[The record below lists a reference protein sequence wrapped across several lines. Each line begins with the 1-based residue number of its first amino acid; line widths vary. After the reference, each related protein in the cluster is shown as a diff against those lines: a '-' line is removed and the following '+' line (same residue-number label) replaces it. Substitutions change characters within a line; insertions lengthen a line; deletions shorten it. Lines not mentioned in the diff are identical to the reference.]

1 MKRKTLI
8 VLLVLL
14 LVGILAFTVFACN
27 DKKPPNNPGT
37 DTPGGDGTGPGD
49 DPDDD
54 EEEETYAIVEAL
66 PKLVTGLDKVAATVG
81 DINEGKAAYLGADI
95 GLNFGVT
102 ADGLDVA
109 ADLDLSLKVSVDEDT
124 ATNNWALIGLKSDNK
139 EVAQLFIHAEEK
151 NKEVIYIKEALTG
164 NDNWKRLSVLDTSE
178 SDLTGLF
185 TTPGG
190 VEPDANYND
199 EGVAGF
205 DTETGYHHVYS
216 GGLIGRLFGLIDVM
230 TNGTKVGEEY
240 MFAKP
245 VYKTEGTG
253 DDEHEVFVGYAPEG
267 GAPVIDF
274 TANSPIGGL
283 EIMEGSSINQ
293 LLGTVKLLGKV
304 VDGALHAE
312 AFDNGNRY
320 VATLNRAGIG
330 DLIGGLT
337 GTFDL
342 GDLVKTLEKLNPVL
356 RLVLG
361 MEVKD
366 GKFDVLKYDDPD
378 DAPVLDIEFSVDP
391 DTAALTDLSIDFSN
405 GDIEGMGIKLGLAL
419 SNIVLS
425 DESKAPDTETAGA
438 EALGINLELQA
449 KMPKWAKAATIAVSV
464 DPDATIGWDKN
475 GKIKLDLSDIK
486 GYATFNGETIAE
498 YKTHN
503 NEKGFAIDLAPVYA
517 FIAPE
522 GTGDQRAN
530 VYFIN
535 CDLDAIINLT
545 KAQSANLSNAAFAD
559 ETENETADG
568 NQNKPGTLKTLIDAI
583 KALSKPGADI
593 LGGIGNIIGP
603 ALEDSNS
610 IVKLLLAEITD
621 KNGAIKFDPDLGEDI
636 SDEIDEF
643 KVTLNASALVDFVMD
658 DNLLGGIQSM
668 INITLYDVAAAQE
681 AIDPDLSNKEAEVN
695 KKQPITLTQIFED
708 GDLIEVIIDLVYT
721 AMYEN
726 YAKTNPDVTF
736 AQYVQGGDVVYNRDA
751 IAQIAGHL
759 GFDLS
764 GGTDGK
770 FDATDLGNIVATINY
785 GDDLYASLEVL
796 GASIK
801 IGADLN
807 AYKAPTASIDTADAQ
822 VMGSYTD
829 QGKLVVA
836 FNGSDLEK
844 ALLELA
850 GYALSGQKDLFLQ
863 TSAAE

>member
-27 DKKPPNNPGT
+27 NNKPDPDTDK
-37 DTPGGDGTGPGD
+37 PGGDGPGPD
-49 DPDDD
+49 DDDDDD

-81 DINEGKAAYLGADI
+81 DIDAGKAAYLGADI

-124 ATNNWALIGLKSDNK
+124 SANNWALIGLNSDGK
-139 EVAQLFIHAEEK
+139 EVAQLFIHAEEAD
-151 NKEVIYIKEALTG
+151 KEVIYIKEALTG
-164 NDNWKRLSVLDTSE
+164 NNNWKRLSVLDTSE

-190 VEPDANYND
+190 ADPDSTYND
-199 EGVAGF
+199 EGVEGF
-205 DTETGYHHVYS
+205 DKETGYHYVYS

-230 TNGTKVGEEY
+230 TNGP
-240 MFAKP
+240 FAKP
-245 VYKTEGTG
+245 ITEKVDGK
-253 DDEHEVFVGYAPEG
+253 DIVVGYEPEG

-274 TANSPIGGL
+274 TADSPIGDL
-283 EIMEGSSINQ
+283 EIMEGSSINDIVGLVG
-293 LLGTVKLLGKV
+293 LLGET

-312 AFDNGNRY
+312 AYDNGNRY

-330 DLIGGLT
+330 DLIGGLM
-337 GTFDL
+337 GSFDL
-342 GDLVKTLEKLNPVL
+342 GDLVTTLEKLNPVL
-356 RLVLG
+356 ELVLG
-361 MEVKD
+361 MRVED
-366 GKFDVLKYDDPD
+366 GKFDVLKYDDPA
-378 DAPVLDIEFSVDP
+378 DAPVLDIEFSIDP
-391 DTAALTDLSIDFSN
+391 DSAALTDLSIDFAN
-405 GDIEGMGIKLGLAL
+405 GDIEGMGITLGLAL

-425 DESKAPDTETAGA
+425 DESKAPETETAGA
-438 EALGINLELQA
+438 EVGINLDLQA
-449 KMPKWAKAATIAVSV
+449 KLPAWAEAATIAVSI
-464 DPDATIGWDKN
+464 DPKAVIGFDSD
-475 GKIKLDLSDIK
+475 GYVQVDLSGIA
-486 GYATFNGETIAE
+486 GHATFNGDLIAE
-498 YKTHN
+498 YTTN
-503 NEKGFAIDLAPVYA
+503 GDQKGFAITLKPVYD
-517 FIAPE
+517 FIAKDQ
-522 GTGDQRAN
+522 TGDLRDQ
-530 VYFIN
+530 VYFIP
-535 CDLDAIINLT
+535 CDLAAIVTAALNPTTDAGTETI
-545 KAQSANLSNAAFAD
+545 QNAALAD
-559 ETENETADG
+559 EIELS
-568 NQNKPGTLKTLIDAI
+568 GTLGTLIDAI
-583 KALSKPGADI
+583 KALSQPGADI

-603 ALEDSNS
+603 ALTDSNS
-610 IVKLLLAEITD
+610 IVKLLLAEITKGD
-621 KNGAIKFDPDLGEDI
+621 SITFDPDLGEDI

-643 KVTLNASALVDFVMD
+643 KVTLNAPALVDFVMG
-658 DNLLGGIQSM
+658 DNLLGGIESL

-681 AIDPDLSNKEAEVN
+681 AIDPALSDKEADVN

-736 AQYVQGGDVVYNRDA
+736 AQYVQGGDTIYNRDA
-751 IAQIAGHL
+751 IAQIADYL

-770 FDATDLGNIVATINY
+770 FDAVDLGNIVATITY
-785 GDDLYASLEVL
+785 GDSLSAKLEVL
-796 GASIK
+796 GAYIQ

-807 AYKAPTASIDTADAQ
+807 AYKAPNASIDTADAQ

-863 TSAAE
+863 TSDGE

>member
-1 MKRKTLI
+1 MKRKSLI

-27 DKKPPNNPGT
+27 NDKPNKPNTGT
-37 DTPGGDGTGPGD
+37 TPGGEGPG
-49 DPDDD
+49 PDDD
-54 EEEETYAIVEAL
+54 DPPEEETYAIVEAL

-102 ADGLDVA
+102 AEGLDVA
-109 ADLDLSLKVSVDEDT
+109 ADLDLSLKVSVDE
-124 ATNNWALIGLKSDNK
+124 AKAANNWALIGLKSDNK

-164 NDNWKRLSVLDTSE
+164 NDNWKRLSVLDTSD

-274 TANSPIGGL
+274 GSDSPIGGL
-283 EIMEGSSINQ
+283 EIMEGSKLNQ

-366 GKFDVLKYDDPD
+366 GKFNVLKYDDPA

-391 DTAALTDLSIDFSN
+391 ETAALTDLSIDFAN

-438 EALGINLELQA
+438 EALGINLDLEA
-449 KMPKWAKAATIAVSV
+449 KLPAWPKAATIAVSV

-475 GKIKLDLSDIK
+475 GKIQIDLSNIK

-503 NEKGFAIDLAPVYA
+503 NEKGFAINLAPVYA

-583 KALSKPGADI
+583 KALSQPGADI

-603 ALEDSNS
+603 ALTDSNS

-621 KNGAIKFDPDLGEDI
+621 PNGALTFDPELGAEI
-636 SDEIDEF
+636 SDEIII
-643 KVTLNASALVDFVMD
+643 TLDAPALVDFVMG
-658 DNLLGGIQSM
+658 DNLLGGAGFDKLLNIQ
-668 INITLYDVAAAQE
+668 LYDFSAARAITEASAEEDVTAANTKKALTLDGIFDGDIIEVVVDLIYSVMYDKADPNTRGTFVEFVKDKHVDEQFIKNVAAE
-681 AIDPDLSNKEAEVN
+681 WGI
-695 KKQPITLTQIFED
+695 
-708 GDLIEVIIDLVYT
+708 T
-721 AMYEN
+721 AMKDGLTVAEI
-726 YAKTNPDVTF
+726 
-736 AQYVQGGDVVYNRDA
+736 GDITASIN
-751 IAQIAGHL
+751 
-759 GFDLS
+759 
-764 GGTDGK
+764 
-770 FDATDLGNIVATINY
+770 LGNGIHVT
-785 GDDLYASLEVL
+785 LEAL
-796 GASIK
+796 GAYVSL
-801 IGADLN
+801 GADLN
-807 AYKAPTASIDTADAQ
+807 KYVAPSTSIDTTGVEA
-822 VMGSYTD
+822 MGSYNEK
-829 QGKLVVA
+829 GELSVA
-836 FNGSDLEK
+836 FKGSDLEK

-850 GYALSGQKDLFLQ
+850 DYALGTTNFEFP
-863 TSAAE
+863 AE

>member
-27 DKKPPNNPGT
+27 NNKKPDNPGT
-37 DTPGGDGTGPGD
+37 DTPGGDGPG
-49 DPDDD
+49 PDDD
-54 EEEETYAIVEAL
+54 DPPEDETYAIVEAL
-66 PKLVTGLDKVAATVG
+66 PELVTGLDKVAATVG
-81 DINEGKAAYLGADI
+81 AIDSGKAAYLGADI

-102 ADGLDVA
+102 AEGLDVA
-109 ADLDLSLKVSVDEDT
+109 ADLVLSLKVSVDEDT
-124 ATNNWALIGLKSDNK
+124 AANNWALIGLKSDNK
-139 EVAQLFIHAEEK
+139 DVAQLYIHAEAA
-151 NKEVIYIKEALTG
+151 NKEVIYIKEAFTG
-164 NDNWKRLSVLDTSE
+164 SNNWKVLSVLDVSE
-178 SDLTGLF
+178 KPDLEGLF
-185 TTPGG
+185 TGS
-190 VEPDANYND
+190 NY
-199 EGVAGF
+199 
-205 DTETGYHHVYS
+205 
-216 GGLIGRLFGLIDVM
+216 GLIGKLFSLVTGLTAEDS
-230 TNGTKVGEEY
+230 T
-240 MFAKP
+240 FP
-245 VYKTEGTG
+245 
-253 DDEHEVFVGYAPEG
+253 
-267 GAPVIDF
+267 IDF
-274 TANSPIGGL
+274 TAGLTAEDSTFPIDFTADSPIGGL

-342 GDLVKTLEKLNPVL
+342 GDLLTTLEKLNPVL

-361 MEVKD
+361 MEVKE
-366 GKFDVLKYDDPD
+366 GKFNVLKYDDPD

-391 DTAALTDLSIDFSN
+391 DTAALTDLSIDFAN
-405 GDIEGMGIKLGLAL
+405 GDIEGMGITLGLAL

-425 DESKAPDTETAGA
+425 DESEAPTVDTANA
-438 EALGINLELQA
+438 EALGINLDLEARLPA
-449 KMPKWAKAATIAVSV
+449 WPKAATIAVSV

-475 GKIKLDLSDIK
+475 GKIQIDLSNIK

-503 NEKGFAIDLAPVYA
+503 NEKGFAINLAPVYA

-583 KALSKPGADI
+583 KALSQPGADI

-603 ALEDSNS
+603 ALTDSNS
-610 IVKLLLAEITD
+610 IVKLLLAEITKGD
-621 KNGAIKFDPDLGEDI
+621 SITFDPELGEDI
-636 SDEIDEF
+636 TTSAS
-643 KVTLNASALVDFVMD
+643 VTVNASALVEFAMGE
-658 DNLLGGIQSM
+658 NLLGGIESL

-736 AQYVQGGDVVYNRDA
+736 AQYVQDGDIVYNRDA
-751 IAQIAGHL
+751 IAGIADHL

-770 FDATDLGNIVATINY
+770 FDAADLGNIVATITY
-785 GDDLYASLEVL
+785 GDSLSAKLEVL
-796 GASIK
+796 GAYIQ

-807 AYKAPTASIDTADAQ
+807 AYKAPNASIDTTG
-822 VMGSYTD
+822 VEKPMGSYTD

-863 TSAAE
+863 TSDGE

>member
-1 MKRKTLI
+1 MKRKSLI

-27 DKKPPNNPGT
+27 NDKPNKPNTGT
-37 DTPGGDGTGPGD
+37 TPGGEGPG
-49 DPDDD
+49 PDDD
-54 EEEETYAIVEAL
+54 DPPEEETYAIVEAL

-102 ADGLDVA
+102 AEGLDVA
-109 ADLDLSLKVSVDEDT
+109 ADLDLSLKVSVDE
-124 ATNNWALIGLKSDNK
+124 AKAANNWALIGLKSDNK

-164 NDNWKRLSVLDTSE
+164 NDNWKRLSVLDTSD

-274 TANSPIGGL
+274 GSDSPIGGL
-283 EIMEGSSINQ
+283 EIMEGSKLNQ

-366 GKFDVLKYDDPD
+366 GKFNVLKYDDPA

-391 DTAALTDLSIDFSN
+391 ETAALTDLSIDFAN
-405 GDIEGMGIKLGLAL
+405 GDIEGMGITLGLAL
-419 SNIVLS
+419 SNIELS
-425 DESKAPDTETAGA
+425 DKSSKAPDTETAGA
-438 EALGINLELQA
+438 EDLGINLALQA
-449 KMPKWAKAATIAVSV
+449 KLPAWPTGAAIAVSINPNAV
-464 DPDATIGWDKN
+464 IGFDSE
-475 GKIKLDLSDIK
+475 GYVQVDLSGIA
-486 GYATFNGETIAE
+486 GHATFNNATIAE
-498 YKTHN
+498 YTTYNSKT
-503 NEKGFAIDLAPVYA
+503 GFAINLKPVYE
-517 FIAPE
+517 FIAKDQ
-522 GTGDQRAN
+522 TGDLRDQ
-530 VYFIN
+530 VYFIP
-535 CDLDAIINLT
+535 CDLESIINN
-545 KAQSANLSNAAFAD
+545 KIKPSSAPASAETIQNAAFAD
-559 ETENETADG
+559 ETENETE
-568 NQNKPGTLKTLIDAI
+568 NETGTLGTLIDAI

-603 ALEDSNS
+603 ALTDSNS
-610 IVKLLLAEITD
+610 IVKLLLAEITKGD
-621 KNGAIKFDPDLGEDI
+621 SLTFKPALGAEID
-636 SDEIDEF
+636 DEIII
-643 KVTLNASALVDFVMD
+643 TLDAPALVEFAMGK
-658 DNLLGGIQSM
+658 NLLGGAESQ
-668 INITLYDVAAAQE
+668 INITLYDASN
-681 AIDPDLSNKEAEVN
+681 PDSG
-695 KKQPITLTQIFED
+695 KQPITLSDIFE
-708 GDLIEVIIDLVYT
+708 GDLVDVMIDLVYT
-721 AMYEN
+721 TMFEN
-726 YAKTNPDVTF
+726 YQKTNPEATF
-736 AQYVQGGDVVYNRDA
+736 AGYMASQTKPTDIVNSIIKPVAEKWNITVLKDGALTVSDIGD
-751 IAQIAGHL
+751 I
-759 GFDLS
+759 
-764 GGTDGK
+764 T
-770 FDATDLGNIVATINY
+770 ATINM
-785 GDDLYASLEVL
+785 GSNGVNGLGITL
-796 GASIK
+796 GAFFVEDEDSGDSVPSVWVSLIGNLNKYTAGTSISLDK
-801 IGADLN
+801 VDSVITSWNEFNKADGLQN
-807 AYKAPTASIDTADAQ
+807 AL
-822 VMGSYTD
+822 M
-829 QGKLVVA
+829 
-836 FNGSDLEK
+836 
-844 ALLELA
+844 ELA
-850 GYALSGQKDLFLQ
+850 VYALGVDI
-863 TSAAE
+863 AA

>member
-27 DKKPPNNPGT
+27 NNKKPDNPGT
-37 DTPGGDGTGPGD
+37 DTPGGDGPG
-49 DPDDD
+49 PDD
-54 EEEETYAIVEAL
+54 ENPPEEETYAITEAL

-81 DINEGKAAYLGADI
+81 AIDSGKAAYLGADI

-102 ADGLDVA
+102 AEGLDVA
-109 ADLDLSLKVSVDEDT
+109 ADLVLSLKVSVDEDT
-124 ATNNWALIGLKSDNK
+124 AANNWALIGLKSDNK
-139 EVAQLFIHAEEK
+139 DVAQLYIHAEAA
-151 NKEVIYIKEALTG
+151 NKEVIYIKEAFTG
-164 NDNWKRLSVLDTSE
+164 SNNWKVLSVLDVSE
-178 SDLTGLF
+178 KPDLEGLF
-185 TTPGG
+185 TGS
-190 VEPDANYND
+190 NY
-199 EGVAGF
+199 
-205 DTETGYHHVYS
+205 
-216 GGLIGRLFGLIDVM
+216 GLIGKLFSLVTGLTAEDS
-230 TNGTKVGEEY
+230 T
-240 MFAKP
+240 FP
-245 VYKTEGTG
+245 
-253 DDEHEVFVGYAPEG
+253 
-267 GAPVIDF
+267 IDF
-274 TANSPIGGL
+274 GSDSPIGGL

-342 GDLVKTLEKLNPVL
+342 GDLLTTLEKLNPVL

-391 DTAALTDLSIDFSN
+391 DTAALTDLSIDFAN

-425 DESKAPDTETAGA
+425 DESKAPTVDTDGA
-438 EALGINLELQA
+438 EALGINLDLKA
-449 KMPKWAKAATIAVSV
+449 KLPAWGDNAATIAVSI
-464 DPDATIGWDKN
+464 DPAAKIGWDEK
-475 GKIKLDLSDIK
+475 GKVKIDLSDIK
-486 GYATFNGETIAE
+486 GYATFNGTTIAE
-498 YKTHN
+498 YTEKAG
-503 NEKGFAIDLAPVYA
+503 EKGFAINLAPVYA

-583 KALSKPGADI
+583 KALSQPGADI

-603 ALEDSNS
+603 ALSNSDS
-610 IVKLLLAEITD
+610 IVKLLLAEITRGD
-621 KNGAIKFDPDLGEDI
+621 SITFDPDLGEDI

-643 KVTLNASALVDFVMD
+643 KVTLNAPALVDFVMD
-658 DNLLGGIQSM
+658 DNLLGGIQSL

-681 AIDPDLSNKEAEVN
+681 AIDPALSDKEADVN

-736 AQYVQGGDVVYNRDA
+736 AQYVQGGDIIYNRDA
-751 IAQIAGHL
+751 IAQIADHL

-770 FDATDLGNIVATINY
+770 FDAADLGNIVATITY
-785 GDDLYASLEVL
+785 GDSLSAKLEVL
-796 GASIK
+796 GAYIQ
-801 IGADLN
+801 IGADLDT
-807 AYKAPTASIDTADAQ
+807 YKAPTASIDTKDAQ

-863 TSAAE
+863 TSDGE

>member
-37 DTPGGDGTGPGD
+37 DTPGGDGPG
-49 DPDDD
+49 PDDENPPED
-54 EEEETYAIVEAL
+54 ETYAIVEAL

-164 NDNWKRLSVLDTSE
+164 NDNWKRLSVLDTSD

-274 TANSPIGGL
+274 TADSPIGDL
-283 EIMEGSSINQ
+283 EIMEGSSINDIVGLVG
-293 LLGTVKLLGKV
+293 LLGET

-312 AFDNGNRY
+312 AYDNGNRY

-391 DTAALTDLSIDFSN
+391 ETAALTDLSIDFSN

-425 DESKAPDTETAGA
+425 NKSKAPETETAGV
-438 EALGINLELQA
+438 EDLGINLDLEA
-449 KMPKWAKAATIAVSV
+449 KLPAWPKAATIAVSI
-464 DPDATIGWDKN
+464 DPKAVIGFDSD
-475 GKIKLDLSDIK
+475 GYVQVDLSGIA
-486 GYATFNGETIAE
+486 GHATFNGDLIAE
-498 YKTHN
+498 YTTN
-503 NEKGFAIDLAPVYA
+503 GDQKGFAITLKPVYE
-517 FIAPE
+517 FIAKDQ
-522 GTGDQRAN
+522 TGDLRDQ
-530 VYFIN
+530 VYFIP
-535 CDLDAIINLT
+535 CDLESIINNAI
-545 KAQSANLSNAAFAD
+545 KPSAPASAETIQNAALAD
-559 ETENETADG
+559 E
-568 NQNKPGTLKTLIDAI
+568 NKLSGTLGTLIETI
-583 KALSKPGADI
+583 QALSQPNADI

-603 ALEDSNS
+603 ALTNSNS
-610 IVKLLLAEITD
+610 IVKMLLAEITTGD
-621 KNGAIKFDPDLGEDI
+621 AITFDPELGED
-636 SDEIDEF
+636 
-643 KVTLNASALVDFVMD
+643 VTTSASVTVNASALVEFAMGE
-658 DNLLGGIQSM
+658 NLLGGAGFDKLLNIQ
-668 INITLYDVAAAQE
+668 LYDFSAAQDAVSEEDIAAA
-681 AIDPDLSNKEAEVN
+681 NT
-695 KKQPITLTQIFED
+695 KKALTLDGIFEGD
-708 GDLIEVIIDLVYT
+708 IIEVALDLIYT
-721 AMYEN
+721 AMYEGQTT
-726 YAKTNPDVTF
+726 YTTFVDFAKK
-736 AQYVQGGDVVYNRDA
+736 QVVDDELILA
-751 IAQIAGHL
+751 VATEWGIDEIT
-759 GFDLS
+759 D
-764 GGTDGK
+764 DGK
-770 FDATDLGNIVATINY
+770 LNVDEIGNITAGINLGNGIHVT
-785 GDDLYASLEVL
+785 LEAL
-796 GASIK
+796 GAYVSL
-801 IGADLN
+801 GADLDS
-807 AYKAPTASIDTADAQ
+807 YVAPTGEITGEFKVITSWNDFNADGGLQ
-822 VMGSYTD
+822 
-829 QGKLVVA
+829 
-836 FNGSDLEK
+836 N
-844 ALLELA
+844 ALMELA
-850 GYALSGQKDLFLQ
+850 GYALGVDV
-863 TSAAE
+863 AA

>member
-27 DKKPPNNPGT
+27 DNKKPNNPNTGT
-37 DTPGGDGTGPGD
+37 TPGGEGPGD
-49 DPDDD
+49 DDDPPED
-54 EEEETYAIVEAL
+54 ETYAIVEAL

-102 ADGLDVA
+102 AEGLEVA
-109 ADLDLSLKVSVDEDT
+109 ADLDLSLKVSVDE
-124 ATNNWALIGLKSDNK
+124 AKAANNWALIGLNSDGK
-139 EVAQLFIHAEEK
+139 EVAQLFIHAEAA

-164 NDNWKRLSVLDTSE
+164 NDNWKRLSVLDTSDSE
-178 SDLTGLF
+178 GLTGLF

-190 VEPDANYND
+190 ADPDSAYND
-199 EGVAGF
+199 EDVEGF
-205 DTETGYHHVYS
+205 DKETGYHYVYS

-230 TNGTKVGEEY
+230 TNGP
-240 MFAKP
+240 FAKP
-245 VYKTEGTG
+245 ITEKVDGK
-253 DDEHEVFVGYAPEG
+253 DIVVGYEPEG

-274 TANSPIGGL
+274 TADSPIGGM

-342 GDLVKTLEKLNPVL
+342 GDLVTTLEKLNPVL

-366 GKFDVLKYDDPD
+366 GKFNVLKYDDPD

-405 GDIEGMGIKLGLAL
+405 GDIEGMGIELGLAL

-425 DESKAPDTETAGA
+425 DKSKAPETETSGA
-438 EALGINLELQA
+438 VDLGINLDLEA
-449 KMPKWAKAATIAVSV
+449 KLPAWEEAATIAVSV

-475 GKIKLDLSDIK
+475 GKIQIDLSDIK
-486 GYATFNGETIAE
+486 GYATFNGTTIAE
-498 YKTHN
+498 YTEKAG
-503 NEKGFAIDLAPVYA
+503 EKGFAINLAPVYA

-583 KALSKPGADI
+583 KALSQPGADI

-610 IVKLLLAEITD
+610 IVKLLLAEITKGD
-621 KNGAIKFDPDLGEDI
+621 SITFDPDLGEDI

-643 KVTLNASALVDFVMD
+643 KVTLNAPALVDFVMD
-658 DNLLGGIQSM
+658 DNLLGGIESL

-681 AIDPDLSNKEAEVN
+681 AIDPALSDKEADVN

-736 AQYVQGGDVVYNRDA
+736 AQYVQGGDIIYNRDA
-751 IAQIAGHL
+751 IAKIADHL

-764 GGTDGK
+764 GGTDKK
-770 FDATDLGNIVATINY
+770 FDAADLGNIVATITY
-785 GDDLYASLEVL
+785 GDSLSAKLEVL
-796 GASIK
+796 GAHIQ
-801 IGADLN
+801 IGADLDT
-807 AYKAPTASIDTADAQ
+807 YKAPTASIDTKDAQ

-863 TSAAE
+863 TSDGE